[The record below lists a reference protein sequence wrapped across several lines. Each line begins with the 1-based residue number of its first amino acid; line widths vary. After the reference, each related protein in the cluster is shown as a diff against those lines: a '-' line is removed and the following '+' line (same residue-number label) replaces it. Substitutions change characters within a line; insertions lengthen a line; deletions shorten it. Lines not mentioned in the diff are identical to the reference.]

1 MAIHHHSDL
10 PWSWLQNTKPY
21 QLPSKNSIFWS
32 SDFEKIP
39 FLALFLYILKNKK
52 NIYTWYIWVWHCGI
66 CDIQDVTNME
76 QKKFFIYIYLY
87 IYKFAK
93 IRILWT
99 WYRSIQTMYFYCFLK
114 LYIFC
119 TKMGVL
125 GVLGYIYT
133 HVEKIKKAWSRK
145 RKNFLYINTK
155 HSPKHPF
162 TPFQYIFCTILQ

>member
-1 MAIHHHSDL
+1 MAKHHHSDL

-21 QLPSKNSIFWS
+21 QLPPKNSIFWS
-32 SDFEKIP
+32 TNFRKIP
-39 FLALFLYILKNKK
+39 FLALFLYKKYTKTTQMPQCHTYIYTWRNFYKKSKEQNGKTKK

-99 WYRSIQTMYFYCFLK
+99 WYRSMQTMYFYLSLIHIWRCRR
-114 LYIFC
+114 IERC
-119 TKMGVL
+119 RSR
-125 GVLGYIYT
+125 
-133 HVEKIKKAWSRK
+133 WSP
-145 RKNFLYINTK
+145 Y
-155 HSPKHPF
+155 H
-162 TPFQYIFCTILQ
+162 